1 MNNDAYVQTTTSVI
15 VTKDTIATFGLPN
28 AFGAGLTYKYDDRL
42 TVGVDYSLQ
51 KWGDVTYL
59 NKKNA
64 FCDRTK
70 ISVGAEY
77 LPTTM
82 GRNYF
87 GHVKY
92 RLGGYYTT
100 PYYKTDA
107 GERASREYGVTAGF
121 GFPVPRSRS
130 IISVT
135 AQYTHVEGLQAGM
148 LNENI
153 LKLSIGIT
161 FDERWFFKRKVD

>member
-1 MNNDAYVQTTTSVI
+1 MNTYVQTNTSVI
-15 VTKDTIATFGLPN
+15 TTKDTIATFGLPN
-28 AFGAGLTYKYDDRL
+28 SFGAGITYKYDDRL

-51 KWGDVTYL
+51 KWGDVTYM
-59 NKKNA
+59 NQPNA

-77 LPTTM
+77 LPSKLGKT
-82 GRNYF
+82 YF

-100 PYYKTDA
+100 PYYKTEA
-107 GERASREYGVTAGF
+107 GERASREYGVTAGL
-121 GFPVPRSRS
+121 GLPIPRSRS
-130 IISVT
+130 IVSLT
-135 AQYTHVEGLQAGM
+135 AQYVRVEGLQTGM

-153 LKLSIGIT
+153 LRFSIGIT
-161 FDERWFFKRKVD
+161 FNERWFFKRKVD